1 MGKLNMTHF
10 AVADISSVC
19 RVIEEE
25 AGKCTIPEAKSH
37 ETYTTF
43 AANHT
48 EYQGSLTRDKSSES
62 SPRVVLADKRRDR
75 AASGVFRVI
84 DGLTYSPN
92 PDIARK
98 AETLSL
104 RLDKFTGIQPLPNTQ
119 ESTEIRMLTAL
130 LDEPDNAALAK
141 DLGLEPYVAELKAA
155 EAEFTQAWNQREA
168 DVAAFRNSL
177 SASTLRRKMEKSIN
191 RYYDFVLYNAEFS
204 GKPEW
209 RSLQQQIFSRFLTIR
224 QKYQDGNSADK
235 Q

>member
-19 RVIEEE
+19 RVIVEE

-48 EYQGSLTRDKSSES
+48 DYQGSLTRDKSSES
-62 SPRVVLADKRRDR
+62 SPKVVLADTRRDR
-75 AASGVFRVI
+75 AASGIFRVV

-104 RLDKFTGIQPLPNTQ
+104 RLRECVHRPLFFLRR
-119 ESTEIRMLTAL
+119 IHFAHRI
-130 LDEPDNAALAK
+130 
-141 DLGLEPYVAELKAA
+141 
-155 EAEFTQAWNQREA
+155 
-168 DVAAFRNSL
+168 FRNEL
-177 SASTLRRKMEKSIN
+177 LLFGVTENQMQCA
-191 RYYDFVLYNAEFS
+191 VLM
-204 GKPEW
+204 
-209 RSLQQQIFSRFLTIR
+209 
-224 QKYQDGNSADK
+224 
-235 Q
+235 